1 MTDFKEHKAEMAIK
15 AIQIIRDNLQI
26 KSSKLL
32 GACDYADWH
41 TQGDMYNWMVLAKA
55 RRKYPVLYNQCY
67 KRCIHT
73 LFKLFLLLSIKR
85 TFSCCRAIYSSTV
98 IGIYVG
104 NTKMEI
110 FFKEIIE

>member
-67 KRCIHT
+67 KKVHSYAFQAIFAPVNKKNVFVLSCNLFIHGYWH
-73 LFKLFLLLSIKR
+73 LCWKYEDGNLL
-85 TFSCCRAIYSSTV
+85 
-98 IGIYVG
+98 
-104 NTKMEI
+104 
-110 FFKEIIE
+110 